1 MTEPDAITQSIDDL
15 QEAMGHTVSLIKG
28 QLREARAYY
37 ERREDDLRREYRQSL
52 ATTIAKLEG
61 ERDEARRH
69 VSVLTDEIRAL
80 KLQQAPPALPIYG
93 LYDCKQCGQAF
104 SRATK
109 GQKTCPAC
117 KRAQSQRLAAHLRK
131 PGGLNVHA
139 VPSPTRS

>member
-1 MTEPDAITQSIDDL
+1 VTTISQSLDD
-15 QEAMGHTVSLIKG
+15 
-28 QLREARAYY
+28 LREAMAHTCSLVEGQIRDIRADY
-37 ERREDDLRREYRQSL
+37 ERKMSDIVAEFRKSL
-52 ATTIAKLEG
+52 ATTAAKLEG

-69 VSVLTDEIRAL
+69 VSILTDEIRAL
-80 KLQQAPPALPIYG
+80 KLQQAPPALPVYG
-93 LYDCKQCGQAF
+93 LYDCKQCGQTF

>member
-1 MTEPDAITQSIDDL
+1 MISQSLRD
-15 QEAMGHTVSLIKG
+15 
-28 QLREARAYY
+28 LREAFEHTLSLIEGQMREERATY
-37 ERREDDLRREYRQSL
+37 ERKIEDLRIEYRQSL
-52 ATTIAKLEG
+52 ATTEATLRG

-69 VSVLTDEIRAL
+69 VSILTDEIRAL

-93 LYDCKQCGQAF
+93 LYDCKQCGQTF